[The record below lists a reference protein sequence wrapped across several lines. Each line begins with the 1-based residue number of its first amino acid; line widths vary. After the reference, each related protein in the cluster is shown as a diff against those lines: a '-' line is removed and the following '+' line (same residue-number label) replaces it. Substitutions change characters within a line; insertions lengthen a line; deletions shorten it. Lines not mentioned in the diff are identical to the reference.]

1 MIDNTVDYT
10 PATSKGTSTIIGG
23 TAEISKLSIIV
34 KGGAEIVLRGQFSNI
49 TIEEDIFA
57 SSIAGTITIV
67 DTAGFLENFEL
78 RGGEIINLKVIRPD
92 TGDII
97 IWREDLV
104 VHKISKSEVDLMNLH
119 STYDLYFVS
128 RTHVR
133 SLKKSLFKSYSGMT
147 YVDAV
152 KNIYAEMS
160 PNDLIMEDPKLT
172 LTKPFISTGLMPHKA
187 IDFLAQRSC
196 VKNKFY
202 VFFERLIPVTGTKS
216 TGEAFAGSHYFGSIE
231 SLIEQA
237 KNETIKTIYFLPKL
251 DSKTE
256 NGSII
261 RTPIFEREENFN
273 HVQAMLLG
281 FYNTTITTI
290 DPISR
295 THSQKKFG
303 YTNKDKL
310 TDDFY
315 ENKLIDD
322 YNIFSTYN
330 DFAGE
335 IPGRKLIVSSVND
348 TGDRSAW
355 MPNHINGQVSKSLF
369 KIKVEI
375 QGGTN
380 DIGVGNIVNFFVPS
394 QSARVGDAG
403 NPFPPS
409 DDIHSGRYLVTGVDH
424 RLRDGEYIKT
434 LYLSRGSSPIDQ
446 NQLYNKND
454 AIDFAQ
460 TPDTIKK
467 SLGDL
472 RFAED
477 LDNSSIVAN
486 WRTNRIPT

>member
-1 MIDNTVDYT
+1 MIDNTTDYT
-10 PATSKGTSTIIGG
+10 PSSEKGSSTIIGG
-23 TAEISKLSIIV
+23 TIEISKLSIVV
-34 KGGAEIVLRGQFSNI
+34 KGGGEIALRGQFTNLS
-49 TIEEDIFA
+49 IEEDIF
-57 SSIAGTITIV
+57 STSIAGTITIV

-78 RGGEIINLKVIRPD
+78 RGGEIIKLKVVRPD

-104 VHKISKSEVDLMNLH
+104 VHKISTSDIDLMNLH
-119 STYDLYFVS
+119 STYDLHFVS
-128 RTHVR
+128 RSHIR
-133 SLKKSLFKSYSGMT
+133 SLKKSIFKSYTGLT
-147 YVDAV
+147 YVDAI

-172 LTKPFISTGLMPHKA
+172 LTKPFVSTGLMPHRA
-187 IDFLAQRSC
+187 IDCLAQRSC
-196 VKNKFY
+196 TKNKFF

-231 SLIEQA
+231 SLIQNA
-237 KNETIKTIYFLPKL
+237 KSDLIKTVYFLPKL
-251 DSKTE
+251 DAKIE

-261 RTPIFEREENFN
+261 RTPILERQENFN

-303 YTNKDKL
+303 YSNKDKL

-315 ENKLIDD
+315 QNKLIDD
-322 YNIFSTYN
+322 YNIFSIYN

-335 IPGRKLIVSSVND
+335 IPGRKLIASSIND
-348 TGDRSAW
+348 TADRSAW
-355 MPNHINGQVSKSLF
+355 MPNHINGQISKSLF
-369 KIKVEI
+369 KVKIEV

-380 DIGVGNIVNFFVPS
+380 DIGVGNVINLYVPS
-394 QSARVGDAG
+394 QSAKVADAG
-403 NPFPPS
+403 NAFPPT
-409 DDIHSGRYLVTGVDH
+409 DDLHSGRYLVTGVDH
-424 RLRDGEYIKT
+424 RLRDGEYVKT

-454 AIDFAQ
+454 SIDFAQ
-460 TPDTIKK
+460 SPEVIKK
-467 SLGDL
+467 TLGDL

-477 LDNSSIVAN
+477 LDNSRIVEN
-486 WRTNRIPT
+486 WRTNKVPT

>member
-57 SSIAGTITIV
+57 SSIAGSITIV

-216 TGEAFAGSHYFGSIE
+216 TGQPFAGSHYFGSIE

-237 KNETIKTIYFLPKL
+237 KNESIKTIYFLPKL

-256 NGSII
+256 NGAII

-303 YTNKDKL
+303 YANKDKL

-322 YNIFSTYN
+322 YNIFSVYN

-348 TGDRSAW
+348 TGDRSSW
-355 MPNHINGQVSKSLF
+355 MPNHINGQISKSLF

-460 TPDTIKK
+460 TPETIKK

-477 LDNSSIVAN
+477 IDNSSIVAN
-486 WRTNRIPT
+486 WRTNKVPT